1 MRDSLRVGVGSNCG
15 CPGPCLHVVDRKVMV
30 SWSQHY
36 HGQVLHW
43 WEARSSIC
51 RREIGCQRSLV
62 LELLRA
68 ALLMKSDATNAC
80 NLCGDMFLSGS
91 EPLGSALVAAR
102 AWW

>member
-1 MRDSLRVGVGSNCG
+1 MLADGRGRGRSGYDTPYTEAWEVSL
-15 CPGPCLHVVDRKVMV
+15 
-30 SWSQHY
+30 SQHY

-68 ALLMKSDATNAC
+68 ALWMKSDATNA
-80 NLCGDMFLSGS
+80 
-91 EPLGSALVAAR
+91 
-102 AWW
+102 

>member
-1 MRDSLRVGVGSNCG
+1 MPARGRQQ
-15 CPGPCLHVVDRKVMV
+15 VMV

-68 ALLMKSDATNAC
+68 ALLIKSDATNAC
-80 NLCGDMFLSGS
+80 ILSVDMFGAGS
-91 EPLGSALVAAR
+91 ELPGSALVTAR
-102 AWW
+102 VWWQGC

>member
-1 MRDSLRVGVGSNCG
+1 MPARGRQQ
-15 CPGPCLHVVDRKVMV
+15 VMV
-30 SWSQHY
+30 RWSQHY

-80 NLCGDMFLSGS
+80 NLSVDMLRAVS
-91 EPLGSALVAAR
+91 ELPESALVTAR
-102 AWW
+102 VWWQGC

>member
-1 MRDSLRVGVGSNCG
+1 MPARGRQQ
-15 CPGPCLHVVDRKVMV
+15 VMV

-80 NLCGDMFLSGS
+80 NLSLDMLQAGS
-91 EPLGSALVAAR
+91 ELPGSVLVAAR
-102 AWW
+102 VWWQVH